1 MMWDDN
7 QECAEARLSP
17 AAIKVLIAIIAVYLF
32 LCGFI
37 FAVCV
42 FMSNADMSP
51 EISLDLLHHPVKSV
65 LLVALVAVPFFLMV
79 AIGKGG
85 KWTWL
90 GLRLFA
96 LIVMMAGFYAMLT
109 PHGLLKGFTG
119 VGGLRNGMGL
129 VYATS
134 SALVVLIAAIP
145 GLRQRLAE
153 GL

>member
-1 MMWDDN
+1 MRDDN
-7 QECAEARLSP
+7 QEYADARLSP
-17 AAIKVLIAIIAVYLF
+17 ATIKALIAIIAVYLF
-32 LCGFI
+32 FCGFI

-51 EISLDLLHHPVKSV
+51 EISLDLPHHPVKSI
-65 LLVALVAVPFFLMV
+65 LLVALVAIPFLLMV
-79 AIGKGG
+79 AIGRGG

-96 LIVMMAGFYAMLT
+96 IVVMTAGIYAMAI
-109 PHGLLKGFTG
+109 PHGLLEGFTG
-119 VGGLRNGMGL
+119 VGGLREGMGL
-129 VYATS
+129 VYAAS